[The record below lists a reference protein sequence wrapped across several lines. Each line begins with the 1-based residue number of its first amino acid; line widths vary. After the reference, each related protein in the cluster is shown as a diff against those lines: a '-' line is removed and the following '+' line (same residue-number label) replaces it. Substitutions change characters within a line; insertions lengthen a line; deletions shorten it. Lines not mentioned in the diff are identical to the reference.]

1 MITTSASIAMNR
13 KTMLH
18 IVSARS
24 AGFWRTSL
32 VAMSGDPAASID
44 ASIVSMPLSSADNQS
59 LALEAFGRVVES
71 YDANLLFHLIMAT
84 EAKADWY
91 QVLKVKNIAK
101 SVINLVE
108 FDENGYIIE
117 DYNLQGL
124 TITSKEIS
132 SLLNFLP

>member
-1 MITTSASIAMNR
+1 MF
-13 KTMLH
+13 H
-18 IVSARS
+18 IVSAGK
-24 AGFWRTSL
+24 AGFWKTSL
-32 VAMSGDPAASID
+32 VAMSGDPTASID
-44 ASIVSMPLSSADNQS
+44 ASIVLMPLSSTDNQS
-59 LALEAFGRVVES
+59 WALEAFGRVVDG

-124 TITSKEIS
+124 TITSKEI
-132 SLLNFLP
+132 